1 MIVASQLRAGMAIRY
16 EGSSYKA
23 LAVDYHPGQGQM
35 GGSAHVRLQNT
46 VTGTFWEHSFR
57 ADLKLEDIAVE
68 KRPLEFLYDDD
79 DTCWFMNPEDY
90 EQTGVSKAVVGPQ
103 AAFLEPG
110 KRVTVEFVEDQPA
123 GVLFPDTLEVSIAE
137 TAPPV
142 HQQQDNTLKPAR
154 LANGVEIMVPQFIK
168 NGDAIR
174 LDLRTMKY
182 MDRVKGE
189 VRAKHG

>member
-16 EGSSYKA
+16 EGQSYKVIA
-23 LAVDYHPGQGQM
+23 AEFHSGQGKM
-35 GGSAHVRLQNT
+35 GGATHVRLQNT
-46 VTGTFWEHSFR
+46 GTGMFWEHSFR
-57 ADLKLEDIAVE
+57 SDLRLEDIAVE

-79 DTCWFMNPEDY
+79 DHCWFMHPENY
-90 EQTGVSKAVVGPQ
+90 EQTGISKAVVGPQ
-103 AAFLEPG
+103 AAFLEAG
-110 KRVTVEFVEDQPA
+110 KRVTVEFVEAQPI
-123 GVLFPDTLEVSIAE
+123 GVLFPDTLEISIAE

-142 HQQQDNTLKPAR
+142 HQQQDNTLKPAK

-182 MDRVKGE
+182 MDRAKGE
-189 VRAKHG
+189 ARAKTG

>member
-1 MIVASQLRAGMAIRY
+1 MIPASQLRTGMAIRY
-16 EGSSYKA
+16 EGASYKVIA
-23 LAVDYHPGQGQM
+23 AEYHPGQGKM
-35 GGSAHVRLQNT
+35 GGAAHVRLQNT

-79 DTCWFMNPEDY
+79 DHCWFMNPENY
-90 EQTGVSKAVVGPQ
+90 EQTAIARTVVGPQ
-103 AAFLEPG
+103 AAFLEAG
-110 KRVTVEFVEDQPA
+110 KRVTVEFMEAQPIS
-123 GVLFPDTLEVSIAE
+123 VLFPDMLEVSIAD

-142 HQQQDNTLKPAR
+142 HQQQDNTLKPAK
-154 LANGVEIMVPQFIK
+154 LANRVEIMVPQFIR

-189 VRAKHG
+189 ARAKLG

>member
-1 MIVASQLRAGMAIRY
+1 MIPASQLRTGMAIRY
-16 EGSSYKA
+16 EGASYKVIA
-23 LAVDYHPGQGQM
+23 AEYHPGQGKM
-35 GGSAHVRLQNT
+35 GGAAHVRLQNT

-57 ADLKLEDIAVE
+57 SDLKLEDIAVE

-79 DTCWFMNPEDY
+79 DHCWFMNPENY
-90 EQTGVSKAVVGPQ
+90 EQTAIARTVVGPQ
-103 AAFLEPG
+103 AAFLEAG
-110 KRVTVEFVEDQPA
+110 KRVTVEFMEAQPIS
-123 GVLFPDTLEVSIAE
+123 VLFPDMLEVSIAD

-142 HQQQDNTLKPAR
+142 HQQQDNTLKPAK

-189 VRAKHG
+189 ARAKLG

>member
-1 MIVASQLRAGMAIRY
+1 MIPASQLRTGMAIRY
-16 EGSSYKA
+16 EGASYKVIA
-23 LAVDYHPGQGQM
+23 AEYHPGQGKM
-35 GGSAHVRLQNT
+35 GGAAHVRLQNT

-57 ADLKLEDIAVE
+57 SDLKLEDIAVE

-79 DTCWFMNPEDY
+79 DHCWFMNPENY
-90 EQTGVSKAVVGPQ
+90 EQTAIARTVVGPQ
-103 AAFLEPG
+103 AAFLEAG
-110 KRVTVEFVEDQPA
+110 KRVTVEFMEAQPIS
-123 GVLFPDTLEVSIAE
+123 VLFPDMLEVSIAD

-142 HQQQDNTLKPAR
+142 HQQQDNTLKPAK
-154 LANGVEIMVPQFIK
+154 LANRVEIMVPQFIR

-189 VRAKHG
+189 ARAKLG

>member
-1 MIVASQLRAGMAIRY
+1 MIAASQLRAGMAIRH
-16 EGSSYKA
+16 EKSSYKVVA
-23 LAVDYHPGQGQM
+23 ADYHPGQGQM
-35 GGSAHVRLQNT
+35 GGATHVRLQNT
-46 VTGTFWEHSFR
+46 VTLTFWEHSFR

-79 DTCWFMNPEDY
+79 DHCWFMNPEDY

-110 KRVTVEFVEDQPA
+110 KRITVEFVEGQPI
-123 GVLFPDTLEVSIAE
+123 GVLFPDSLEVLIAD

-142 HQQQDNTLKPAR
+142 HQQQDNTLKPAK
-154 LANGVEIMVPQFIK
+154 LPNGLEIMVPQFIK
-168 NGDAIR
+168 SGDAIR

-182 MDRVKGE
+182 MDRVKGD
-189 VRAKHG
+189 VRTKHV

>member
-1 MIVASQLRAGMAIRY
+1 MIVASQLRAGMAIRH
-16 EGSSYKA
+16 EGSSYKVIA
-23 LAVDYHPGQGQM
+23 ADYHPGQGKM
-35 GGSAHVRLQNT
+35 GGATHVRLQNT

-68 KRPLEFLYDDD
+68 KRPLEFLYDDG
-79 DTCWFMNPEDY
+79 DTCWFMHPEDY
-90 EQTGVSKAVVGPQ
+90 EQTGVSKAAVGPQ
-103 AAFLEPG
+103 AAFLEAG
-110 KRVTVEFVEDQPA
+110 KRVSVEFVEGQPV
-123 GVLFPDTLEVSIAE
+123 GVLFPDTLEVSIAD

-142 HQQQDNTLKPAR
+142 HQQQDNTLKPAK
-154 LANGVEIMVPQFIK
+154 LSNGVEIMVPQFIK

-182 MDRVKGE
+182 MDRAKGD

>member
-23 LAVDYHPGQGQM
+23 IAADYHPGQGRM
-35 GGSAHVRLQNT
+35 GGATHVRLQNT
-46 VTGTFWEHSFR
+46 ATGTFWEHSFR
-57 ADLKLEDIAVE
+57 ADLKLEEIAVE
-68 KRPLEFLYDDD
+68 KRPLEFLYEDDD
-79 DTCWFMNPEDY
+79 ACWFMNPEDY

-103 AAFLEPG
+103 AAFLEAG
-110 KRVTVEFVEDQPA
+110 KRVTVEFVEGQPA

-142 HQQQDNTLKPAR
+142 HQQQDNTLKPAK

-168 NGDAIR
+168 SGDAIR

-189 VRAKHG
+189 VKGKRG